1 MIESNDPLT
10 FFFLTLLLDRIRSID
25 LCNSFFFFFFFGVSE
40 NDHVQPSNRG
50 YLIADN

>member
-25 LCNSFFFFFFFGVSE
+25 LCNSFFFFFFGVSE